1 MDSCLTRVFI
11 FILLTFCIAFAFA
24 NTSSEQKTGT
34 LTGKVYDAALN
45 QPLPY
50 VNVLLLNKAR
60 KTLMGTIT
68 DENGLFKIDGIP
80 EGKHIV
86 SVQYIGFETIQK
98 PVVIGKQIYK
108 VDTGVLC
115 LIESLTALDEVEVI
129 AEVSTIEQKVDRK
142 VITIGKDLAAAGT
155 ASELMVGIPSVSV
168 DPQNGAISLRG
179 NENVRVLVDGRLSNI
194 PAAQLLKQ
202 IPSSA
207 IKSIELITNPSA
219 KYNPEGMSGIINIVL
234 HKNQMLGFN
243 GSLSANW
250 SYDINPKF
258 NSGLNLNYR
267 NGKFNLYG
275 NYSNNFSKND
285 NNGHIN
291 RTNNTSRQ
299 LFEFNEDRSSQIFKV
314 GLDFY
319 MDEKN
324 TLSVFTSLNPA
335 KNRSLGISKAFFE
348 NDATKDEHQIFD
360 ANGTNESTQYNF
372 NFKHD
377 FAKEG
382 SNIELEVEHN
392 LFDEDR
398 PVPFV
403 YPTNSTQNYTDQNK
417 PTRVRTTINLDYVNP
432 LTEKSKLELGA
443 EARLFNSLIEFS
455 SDQLLRDENGRQIT
469 YRDIDY
475 DYTRDIYSLYA
486 TYGKKLDKWTYQFGL
501 RAESVRVDA
510 LAKENST
517 VSGTSQLSSFPFEN
531 NYTELYPSMYV
542 TYSPTAKKSYQL
554 SYSRRIDRPGLGQI
568 NPIKEWSTPLVSS
581 YGNQEL
587 RPQFTNSFELN
598 YTRRL
603 KKGSFTTGVFYRFI
617 SEEINR
623 VVLVDRAD
631 VGSGRVIITHD
642 NFDDTSAFGLE
653 LSSNYRPY
661 KWWSING
668 SFDLFSQTQKGVA
681 ERLSKPIDTAT
692 KDDIETIIN
701 TVDNVA
707 YNFRMFNSFTATK
720 KLSFTAFMFYR
731 GRNKTLQ
738 FDVLPMYFVNIGAR
752 LNILKGKGNISLNY
766 NDIFNTMRFGFE
778 GRLPYPQNG
787 RFYWESQTIQLG
799 FNYRFG
805 SNKYQARSRRERDS
819 DEKNSGGGMF

>member
-1 MDSCLTRVFI
+1 MDSCLTRTII
-11 FILLTFCIAFAFA
+11 FFFFTIGIALAFA
-24 NTSSEQKTGT
+24 NPSSVTETGT
-34 LTGKVYDAALN
+34 LTGKVYDAALD

-50 VNVLLLNKAR
+50 VNVLLLNEDR
-60 KTLMGTIT
+60 ETLMGTIT
-68 DENGLFKIDGIP
+68 DQKGTFKLEGIS
-80 EGKHIV
+80 EGNYIV
-86 SVQYIGFETIQK
+86 SVQYIGFETIEK
-98 PVVIGKQIYK
+98 PVLIGKQIYK
-108 VDTGVLC
+108 VDVGVLH
-115 LIESLTALDEVEVI
+115 LTERLTTLDEVEVI

-179 NENVRVLVDGRLSNI
+179 NENVRVLVDGRISNI

-243 GSLSANW
+243 GSVNANW

-267 NGKFNLYG
+267 NGKFNFYG

-285 NNGHIN
+285 NNGNIS
-291 RTNNTSRQ
+291 RTNNNSMQ
-299 LFEFNEDRSSQIFKV
+299 IFEFTDERSSQIFKIGV
-314 GLDFY
+314 DY
-319 MDEKN
+319 YINKKN
-324 TLSVFTSLNPA
+324 TMSIFTSQNPA
-335 KNRSLGISKAFFE
+335 KNRNIGDSKAFFQ
-348 NDATKDEHQIFD
+348 NATSIDEHQIFD
-360 ANGTNESTQYNF
+360 ANATNKSTQYNF

-382 SNIELEVEHN
+382 SNIELEVDHN
-392 LFDEDR
+392 LFDEDQ
-398 PVPFV
+398 PVPFT
-403 YPTNSTQNYTDQNK
+403 YPADSNKNYTDQNK
-417 PTRVRTTINLDYVNP
+417 PTRKRTTVNLDYVN
-432 LTEKSKLELGA
+432 LLSENTKLEIGA
-443 EARLFNSLIEFS
+443 EARLFTSLIMFS
-455 SDQLLRDENGRQIT
+455 SDQQLLDQQGKMISQ
-469 YRDIDY
+469 RDIDF

-486 TYGKKLDKWTYQFGL
+486 TYGKRLEKWTYQFGL

-510 LAKENST
+510 VAKENSLID
-517 VSGTSQLSSFPFEN
+517 GTRKLSVIPFEN

-542 TYSPTAKKSYQL
+542 TYSPTEKKSYQL

-587 RPQFTNSFELN
+587 HPQFTNSFELN

-603 KKGSFTTGVFYRFI
+603 EKGSLTTGVFYRI
-617 SEEINR
+617 VNDEINR

-631 VGSGRVIITHD
+631 ISSGRIIITHD
-642 NFDDTSAFGLE
+642 NFDNTSAFGLE
-653 LSSNYRPY
+653 ISSNYRPY

-668 SFDLFSQTQKGVA
+668 SFDLYSQTQKGIA
-681 ERLSKPIDTAT
+681 ERLNKPIDVSTQQ
-692 KDDIETIIN
+692 DIETIIN
-701 TVDNVA
+701 KVDNVA
-707 YNFRMFNSFTATK
+707 YNFRMYNSFTATK

-738 FDVLPMYFVNIGAR
+738 FDILPMYFANIGAR

-787 RFYWESQTIQLG
+787 AFYWESQTIQLG

-805 SNKYQARSRRERDS
+805 GGKFQAKSRRERNN

>member
-1 MDSCLTRVFI
+1 MNTYLKCLSLLVILTLGITFTFAKTPTETR
-11 FILLTFCIAFAFA
+11 
-24 NTSSEQKTGT
+24 TGT
-34 LTGKVYDAALN
+34 LTGKVYDAALD

-50 VNVLLLNKAR
+50 VNVLLLNEDR

-68 DENGLFKIDGIP
+68 DENGLFKLEGIP
-80 EGKHIV
+80 EGKHIA
-86 SVQYIGFETIQK
+86 SVQFIGFETIEK
-98 PVVIGKQIYK
+98 PVVIGKQTYK
-108 VDTGVLC
+108 IDMGVLR
-115 LIESLTALDEVEVI
+115 LTESLTALNEVEVI
-129 AEVSTIEQKVDRK
+129 AEVTTIEQKVDRK

-243 GSLSANW
+243 GSLNANW
-250 SYDINPKF
+250 SYDINAKF

-267 NGKFNLYG
+267 NGKFNLFG

-285 NNGHIN
+285 NNGQIN

-299 LFEFNEDRSSQIFKV
+299 LFEFTEDRSSQIFKV

-319 MDEKN
+319 IDEKN
-324 TLSVFTSLNPA
+324 TLSVFTSQNPA

-348 NDATKDEHQIFD
+348 NDATKNEHQIFD

-382 SNIELEVEHN
+382 SNIELEVDHN
-392 LFDEDR
+392 LFNEDL

-403 YPTNSTQNYTDQNK
+403 YPTNPTQNYTDQNK
-417 PTRVRTTINLDYVNP
+417 PARERTTINLDYVNT

-443 EARLFNSLIEFS
+443 EARLFNSLIVFS
-455 SDQLLRDENGRQIT
+455 SDQALQDENGRQIT
-469 YRDIDY
+469 QRDIDFN
-475 DYTRDIYSLYA
+475 YTRDIYSLYA
-486 TYGKKLDKWTYQFGL
+486 TYGKRLEKWTYQFGL

-510 LAKENST
+510 LAKQNST
-517 VSGTSQLSSFPFEN
+517 VSGISELSNFPFEN

-542 TYSPTAKKSYQL
+542 TYSSTEKKSYQL

-598 YTRRL
+598 HTRRL
-603 KKGSFTTGVFYRFI
+603 EKGSFTTGVFYRFI
-617 SEEINR
+617 NEEINR

-631 VGSGRVIITHD
+631 VRSGRIIITHD
-642 NFDDTSAFGLE
+642 NFDNTSAFGLE
-653 LSSNYRPY
+653 LSSNHRPY

-668 SFDLFSQTQKGVA
+668 SFDLYSQTQKGIA
-681 ERLSKPIDTAT
+681 EQLSKPIDVAT

-707 YNFRMFNSFTATK
+707 YNFRMYNSLTATK

-738 FDVLPMYFVNIGAR
+738 FDILPMYFVNLGAR
-752 LNILKGKGNISLNY
+752 LSVFKGKGNISLNY

-787 RFYWESQTIQLG
+787 RFYWESQTVQLG

-805 SNKYQARSRRERDS
+805 SNKYQAKSRRERDN
-819 DEKNSGGGMF
+819 DEKNGGGGMF